1 MNTPILSS
9 TIKNKQPQEIQNHI
23 MNADRYTRVVIMLLA
38 IALSACQVIPSSQTE
53 SDEVIISGDLSI
65 NILAMSYS
73 PTKIEVVKSGRYA
86 VTVSNTAT
94 IPHDIV
100 FSNGTKLMLAPGQK
114 ASTILD
120 IPDSG
125 LEYLCSLPGHKDA
138 GMSGTITVNSE
149 GQHAKSKATTLLANY
164 SPYDPKVP
172 ALLPFE
178 THDIYL
184 IAEEKLNTV
193 AKGVTQQLWTYNGN
207 VPGPVIHVRL
217 GDTVRVHLSNP
228 TSNKLAHSI
237 DFHSSQVAWND
248 EMTSINP
255 GEEKLYQWRAD
266 YAGVWMYHCGS
277 NPALHHIASGMY
289 GMVIVEP
296 REGLPKVDHE
306 FAIVQS
312 EFYVG
317 QEGHTTNLHKVSLH
331 SPDYVVFNGVADQYK
346 DHPIEVGTGK
356 KVRMYVLNAGPNEDS
371 SFHIVGTI
379 FSRVIKEGIELTP
392 ENKGHYG
399 AQAVDL
405 APAQGAIIEFTTA
418 EDGLYPM
425 VTHAF
430 NFVGKGA
437 LGLIKAGDGN
447 PNK

>member
-1 MNTPILSS
+1 MNTPIMSS
-9 TIKNKQPQEIQNHI
+9 TIKNKQLQEIQQSI
-23 MNADRYTRVVIMLLA
+23 TKADRYTLAVIMLLA
-38 IALSACQVIPSSQTE
+38 MALSACQVMPSSQSEPDQT
-53 SDEVIISGDLSI
+53 VISGDLNI

-73 PTKIEVVKSGRYA
+73 PSKLEVVKPGRY
-86 VTVSNTAT
+86 VVKVSNTTT

-100 FSNGTKLMLAPGQK
+100 FSNGIKLVVAPGNQV
-114 ASTILD
+114 STLLD

-125 LEYLCSLPGHKDA
+125 LGYFCSLPGHKDA
-138 GMSGTITVNSE
+138 GMSGTITVNRE
-149 GQHAKSKATTLLANY
+149 VDHAESKTTTLLANY
-164 SPYDPKVP
+164 SPSDPKVP

-178 THDIYL
+178 TRDIYL

-193 AKGVTQQLWTYNGN
+193 AKGVSQQLWTYNGK

-228 TSNKLAHSI
+228 ASNKLAHSV

-317 QEGHTTNLHKVSLH
+317 KDGHTTDLHKASLH

-346 DHPIEVGTGK
+346 DYPIEVGTGK

-371 SFHIVGTI
+371 SFHVVGTI
-379 FSRVIKEGIELTP
+379 FSRVIKEGMELTP

-418 EDGLYPM
+418 EDGLYPI

-437 LGLIKAGDGN
+437 LGLIKAGDGD
-447 PNK
+447 PKK

>member
-1 MNTPILSS
+1 MNK
-9 TIKNKQPQEIQNHI
+9 IKQL
-23 MNADRYTRVVIMLLA
+23 TIML
-38 IALSACQVIPSSQTE
+38 IIITLSACQSITSTE
-53 SDEVIISGDLSI
+53 QSDIAGNLSI
-65 NILAMSYS
+65 NMLDMSYS
-73 PTKIEVVKSGRYA
+73 PSKLNVAKAGHYQVKI
-86 VTVSNTAT
+86 TNTSS

-100 FSNGTKLMLAPGQK
+100 FSNGVMLTVAPNQHI
-114 ASTILD
+114 STVMNISD
-120 IPDSG
+120 AG
-125 LEYLCSLPGHKDA
+125 LSFYCSLPGHKEA
-138 GMSGTITVNSE
+138 GMSGTITVNAESTKNE
-149 GQHAKSKATTLLANY
+149 SNKANPEITKEAQA
-164 SPYDPKVP
+164 PYDPIVP
-172 ALLPFE
+172 PLLPFKQ
-178 THDIYL
+178 HDIYL
-184 IAEEKLNTV
+184 VAEEKLNTV
-193 AKGVTQQLWTYNGN
+193 AKGVSQQLWTYNGK
-207 VPGPVIHVRL
+207 VPGPVVHVRV

-228 TSNKLAHSI
+228 STNKLPHSV
-237 DFHSSQVAWND
+237 DFHSSQAAWND

-255 GEEKLYQWRAD
+255 GEEKLYEWRAD

-296 REGLPKVDHE
+296 KEGLSKVDHE

-312 EFYVG
+312 EFYIG
-317 QEGHTTNLHKVSLH
+317 QEGHITDLHKASSH
-331 SPDYVVFNGVADQYK
+331 GPDYVVFNGVANQYK

-379 FSRVIKEGIELTP
+379 FNRVIKEGMELVP

-405 APAQGAIIEFTTA
+405 GPAQGAIIEFTTA
-418 EDGLYPM
+418 EDGLYPI

-437 LGLIKAGDGN
+437 LGLIKAGDGDPKN
-447 PNK
+447 

>member
-1 MNTPILSS
+1 MNKIFSYKTGCKQSFTQATIILV
-9 TIKNKQPQEIQNHI
+9 
-23 MNADRYTRVVIMLLA
+23 AL
-38 IALSACQVIPSSQTE
+38 ALSACQTMPSSEQ
-53 SDEVIISGDLSI
+53 SDIAGNLNI
-65 NILAMSYS
+65 NMLDMSYS
-73 PTKIEVVKSGRYA
+73 PSKLNVAQPGHYQVK
-86 VTVSNTAT
+86 VSNTST

-100 FSNGTKLMLAPGQK
+100 FSNGVMLTV
-114 ASTILD
+114 ASNQHVSTVMNISD
-120 IPDSG
+120 AG
-125 LEYLCSLPGHKDA
+125 LSFYCSLPGHKEA
-138 GMSGTITVNSE
+138 GMSGTITVNNESTRNE
-149 GQHAKSKATTLLANY
+149 STKANPEITTEAQA
-164 SPYDPKVP
+164 PYDPKVP
-172 ALLPFE
+172 PLLPFK
-178 THDIYL
+178 THNIYL

-193 AKGVTQQLWTYNGN
+193 AKGVSQQLWTYNGK
-207 VPGPVIHVRL
+207 VPGPVVHVRV
-217 GDTVRVHLSNP
+217 GDIVRVHLSNP
-228 TSNKLAHSI
+228 STNKLPHSV
-237 DFHSSQVAWND
+237 DFHSSQAAWND

-255 GEEKLYQWRAD
+255 GEEKLYEWRAD

-306 FAIVQS
+306 FALVQS
-312 EFYVG
+312 EFYLG
-317 QEGHTTNLHKVSLH
+317 QEGHITDLHKASSH
-331 SPDYVVFNGVADQYK
+331 GPDYVVFNGVANQYK

-379 FSRVIKEGIELTP
+379 FNRVIKEGMELVP

-418 EDGLYPM
+418 EDGLYPI

-437 LGLIKAGDGN
+437 LGLIKSSDGDPKN
-447 PNK
+447 